1 MTFETL
7 YLTLERSYQSALVAL
22 YNADI
27 PGDERSAAIQDL
39 RGRLDSVMDASPIR
53 EFIAY
58 CDSIVSKYQH

>member
-7 YLTLERSYQSALVAL
+7 YLTLERSYQSALVAV

-39 RGRLDSVMDASPIR
+39 RTRLDSVMDASPIR
-53 EFIAY
+53 EFITY
-58 CDSIVSKYQH
+58 CNAIVSKYQ